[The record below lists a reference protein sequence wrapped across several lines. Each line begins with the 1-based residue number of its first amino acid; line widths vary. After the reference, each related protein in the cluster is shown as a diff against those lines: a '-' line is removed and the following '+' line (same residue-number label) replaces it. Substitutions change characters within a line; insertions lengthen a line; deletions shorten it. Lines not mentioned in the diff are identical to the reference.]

1 MSDAQTIEEILQEA
15 NAFGLKWE
23 VMTQAQKFM
32 KENKSLTKVQ
42 AYQLAYAEWIK

>member
-23 VMTQAQKFM
+23 VKTWAQKFM

-42 AYQLAYAEWIK
+42 AYQLAYAEWVK